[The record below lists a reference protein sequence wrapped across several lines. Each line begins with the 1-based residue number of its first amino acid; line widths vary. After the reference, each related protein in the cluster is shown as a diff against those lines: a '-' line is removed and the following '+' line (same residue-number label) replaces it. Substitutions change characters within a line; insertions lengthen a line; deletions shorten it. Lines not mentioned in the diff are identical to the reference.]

1 MSTVVVAT
9 VLHVPPMPP
18 APWPRTVHR
27 VCAVVAS
34 VLHHRAT
41 TVWRMV
47 WRPVW
52 IVAERHVKDVD
63 LVLAVR
69 YMVTVCL
76 GCALVVCVLLHLV
89 MMVD

>member
-1 MSTVVVAT
+1 MSTVAVAAVWR
-9 VLHVPPMPP
+9 VLPTPP

-41 TVWRMV
+41 TAWRMV

-52 IVAERHVKDVD
+52 IVAERHVKDVG
-63 LVLAVR
+63 LALAVR
-69 YMVTVCL
+69 SMVTVCL

>member
-1 MSTVVVAT
+1 MSTVAVAAVWR
-9 VLHVPPMPP
+9 VLPTPP

-41 TVWRMV
+41 TAWRMV